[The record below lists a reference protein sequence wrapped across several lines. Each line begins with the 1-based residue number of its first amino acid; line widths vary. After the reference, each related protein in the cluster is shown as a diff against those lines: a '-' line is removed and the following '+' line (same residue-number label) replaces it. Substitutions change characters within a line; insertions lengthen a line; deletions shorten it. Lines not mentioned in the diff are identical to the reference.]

1 MPRKQTPPT
10 YLKRT
15 EKGKD
20 YAYCYLFGAQKR
32 LGSYGTKESFRR
44 FESCLAAYEQEST
57 DLAEYSTKPDRKLTV
72 GEIALRYFEHME
84 DRHSRNTLCKDR
96 VLAARTGMRHLTSKS
111 LGFAGLEGDKFGPKA
126 LKQIQ
131 TYLLKSSNPRTGKLY
146 ARTYVNQNINEI
158 RRAFK
163 WAVSEEMVSV
173 NVFERLKT
181 VNGLRAGEG
190 RENQPRQPASP
201 ALVEAT
207 TQHPVRTRGVESS
220 SPPGH

>member
-1 MPRKQTPPT
+1 MPRKRTPPT

-96 VLAARTGMRHLTSKS
+96 VLAARTGMRHLRSVPPDDGDPGQQCCYDAAGNLITA
-111 LGFAGLEGDKFGPKA
+111 GNGAGTPDIVAPYGPWDAWHHYEEDVAPWNWCVAAGLLDC
-126 LKQIQ
+126 
-131 TYLLKSSNPRTGKLY
+131 YL
-146 ARTYVNQNINEI
+146 NQRPPN
-158 RRAFK
+158 
-163 WAVSEEMVSV
+163 
-173 NVFERLKT
+173 
-181 VNGLRAGEG
+181 NGNNCLC
-190 RENQPRQPASP
+190 N
-201 ALVEAT
+201 
-207 TQHPVRTRGVESS
+207 
-220 SPPGH
+220 PPGHAHCTNPPQCP